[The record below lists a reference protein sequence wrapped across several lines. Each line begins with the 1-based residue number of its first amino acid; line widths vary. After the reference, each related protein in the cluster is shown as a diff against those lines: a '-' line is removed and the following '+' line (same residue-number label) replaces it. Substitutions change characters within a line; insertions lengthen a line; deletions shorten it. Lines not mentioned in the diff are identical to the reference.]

1 MLVLRNEFSKDFS
14 MILSND
20 NDTWKLARAYDL
32 LNVSIVLPEDTEEL
46 ALTFGDKKKLSKA
59 TLMYM
64 DRVLD

>member
-1 MLVLRNEFSKDFS
+1 